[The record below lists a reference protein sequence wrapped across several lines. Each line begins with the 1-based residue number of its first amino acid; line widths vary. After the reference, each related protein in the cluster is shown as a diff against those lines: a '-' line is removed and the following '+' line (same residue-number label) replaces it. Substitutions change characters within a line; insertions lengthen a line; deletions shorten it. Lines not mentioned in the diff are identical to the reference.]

1 MKLVVKRPWDAI
13 VWWEIRRIPFN
24 LCVLVAGLVSG
35 LVIELVGSRLV
46 KPGEDVEE
54 PLGIIVGAI
63 VYAVAANLCYS
74 VEWISELLW
83 SWGDT
88 TRTETMRAKIF
99 RIGLVFSVVV
109 TLMPAIL
116 VPLIWAIFG
125 FQHGPTS

>member
-1 MKLVVKRPWDAI
+1 VAKRPWDAI

-24 LCVLVAGLVSG
+24 ACLLVAGLVSG

-54 PLGIIVGAI
+54 PLGIIVGVIGYAI
-63 VYAVAANLCYS
+63 AANLCYTIS
-74 VEWISELLW
+74 WISELLW

-88 TRTETMRAKIF
+88 SRTEMMRKKIF
-99 RIGLVFSVVV
+99 RIGLAFSVAI

-116 VPLIWAIFG
+116 VPLGWAIFG
-125 FQHGPTS
+125 FRHEQT